1 MKWWAFHEEMLD
13 SELALR
19 EAKRLQDGA
28 TEQQARDE
36 TVTIKEFLASSE
48 KLLGGRG

>member
-19 EAKRLQDGA
+19 EARRQQEGA
-28 TEQQARDE
+28 SEQQAKDE
-36 TVTIKEFLASSE
+36 TVTIKAFLAGSA
-48 KLLGGRG
+48 KLLGGKG